1 MFATAVIV
9 FREILEAALIV
20 GIVAAATRTI
30 RHRTRWLAAGI
41 VAGLIGAGS
50 VALGT
55 ERIAEL
61 ASGVG
66 QELFN
71 AMVLGLAVLM
81 LAWHNLWMSSHGAV
95 LAADARSVGSAIRDG
110 RRECSVLM
118 IVVGLAV
125 LREGAETVLFLYGI
139 AASEGGAS
147 WPMLTGG
154 LAGIAAGIAVGYTV
168 YAGLLRIPLR
178 WFFTATGVLVL
189 FLAAGM
195 ASQAARFLIQ
205 ADILPSLADPLWDT
219 SALLPQ
225 TSLVGT
231 LLRSLVGYEERPAGM
246 QIVFYALV
254 LVGLGAGMKWVNN
267 NGPRSTSTE
276 QALEVPHPRRIH
288 FHGWQR

>member
-9 FREILEAALIV
+9 FREVLEAALLI
-20 GIVAAATRTI
+20 GIVAAATRAVPG
-30 RHRTRWLAAGI
+30 RNRWLAAGI
-41 VAGLIGAGS
+41 VAGLLGAGL

-55 ERIAEL
+55 GRIAEL

-71 AMVLGLAVLM
+71 AAVLGLAVAM
-81 LAWHNLWMSSHGAV
+81 LAWHNLWMSSHGAA
-95 LAADARSVGSAIRDG
+95 LAADARNVGHAIRDG
-110 RRECSVLM
+110 RRECSVLL

-125 LREGAETVLFLYGI
+125 LREGSETVLFLYGI

-147 WPMLTGG
+147 LPMLAGG
-154 LAGIAAGIAVGYTV
+154 LVGIAAGIAAGYSL

-205 ADILPSLADPLWDT
+205 ADLLPSLVAPLWDT
-219 SALLPQ
+219 STLLPQ

-231 LLRSLVGYEERPAGM
+231 LLHSLVGYDARPAGM
-246 QIVFYALV
+246 QIVFFVFV
-254 LVGLGAGMKWVNN
+254 LVAIAMGMRWVNRGVN
-267 NGPRSTSTE
+267 RGPQPAVRG
-276 QALEVPHPRRIH
+276 EVSS
-288 FHGWQR
+288 